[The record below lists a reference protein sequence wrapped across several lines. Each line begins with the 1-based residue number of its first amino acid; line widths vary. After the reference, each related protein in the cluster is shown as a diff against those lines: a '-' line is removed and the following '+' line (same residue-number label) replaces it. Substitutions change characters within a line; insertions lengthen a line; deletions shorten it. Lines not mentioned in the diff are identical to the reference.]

1 MEKLIACVNDPGGV
15 HRCEARKI
23 HKYGDVIWVRE
34 RLRLIRY
41 AEGNLKV
48 LVICEDIPEAHLLSE
63 QLEYQAKHDSLT
75 GLINRAEF
83 ERRLRR
89 ILSKDSYENECVLC
103 YLDLDQFKVINDTYG
118 HLAGDE
124 SIRQISDL
132 FTGIVRKRDTLARL
146 WGDEFTVLMWRCTI
160 SQATRLIRELLLTV
174 RKFKLRLGRQAF

>member
-1 MEKLIACVNDPGGV
+1 
-15 HRCEARKI
+15 
-23 HKYGDVIWVRE
+23 
-34 RLRLIRY
+34 
-41 AEGNLKV
+41 
-48 LVICEDIPEAHLLSE
+48 LLSE

-146 WGDEFTVLMWRCTI
+146 
-160 SQATRLIRELLLTV
+160 
-174 RKFKLRLGRQAF
+174 